1 MTTSRVRL
9 VIMGSSNS
17 SISNSSISNN
27 RLEDIMIRPRHRTTS
42 ILSIQ
47 IRRSNLRTNRP
58 IRRMLTLRNSSS
70 IRRSND
76 TIGIIIPDHRKL
88 LSSMTMDTV
97 GLLVVVAVL
106 RHLNVGSTTPMMT
119 IAIATEDHLLVRRE
133 GALAGTVDHLVA

>member
-17 SISNSSISNN
+17 SISNN
-27 RLEDIMIRPRHRTTS
+27 RLEDIMIRPQHRTTS
-42 ILSIQ
+42 SLSIQ

-58 IRRMLTLRNSSS
+58 IRRMLTLRNSSN
-70 IRRSND
+70 ND

-88 LSSMTMDTV
+88 LRSTTMDTV

-106 RHLNVGSTTPMMT
+106 RHLNVGSTTPIMT
-119 IAIATEDHLLVRRE
+119 IAIATEDRLLVRRE

>member
-17 SISNSSISNN
+17 SISNN
-27 RLEDIMIRPRHRTTS
+27 RLEDIMIRPQHRTTS
-42 ILSIQ
+42 SLSIQ

-58 IRRMLTLRNSSS
+58 IRRMRTLRNSSN
-70 IRRSND
+70 ND

-88 LSSMTMDTV
+88 LRSTTMDTV

-106 RHLNVGSTTPMMT
+106 RHLNVGSTTPIMT
-119 IAIATEDHLLVRRE
+119 IAVATEDRLLVRRE

>member
-1 MTTSRVRL
+1 
-9 VIMGSSNS
+9 
-17 SISNSSISNN
+17 
-27 RLEDIMIRPRHRTTS
+27 
-42 ILSIQ
+42 
-47 IRRSNLRTNRP
+47 
-58 IRRMLTLRNSSS
+58 MLTLRNSSS

-88 LSSMTMDTV
+88 LRSMTMDTV

-119 IAIATEDHLLVRRE
+119 ITIATEDRLLVRRE